1 MCVAVGGQL
10 REEALQRYILGD
22 WMFGAARELGVD
34 VSGKAFD
41 ERFAA
46 ELKSTFH
53 TPARYHAYLARAG
66 RTEADERFQV
76 RLGLDSE
83 AVRAAIQ
90 RSVAPVTAA
99 RVREYYE
106 RHKDQ
111 YFFQQTRNLEI
122 AATQTRAQAQ
132 DVRRKISSGESFA
145 RVVAGLH
152 SLQATLSSHG
162 LVEGLPRGYY
172 KEPSLDHA
180 IFTARPGVLTGPI
193 KTVIGYFVFRLLKVN
208 AAYQEPLAKVAPT
221 IKAYLPKELAGLA
234 LESYIAKWRAKWIAR
249 TVCTPKY
256 VIRKCREYKTT
267 PGEHPEPLKPIRL
280 AQGKPDRAPAH
291 RETRCARIWRSMF
304 PFCCSGWG
312 RVGMVCVVGLAEM
325 HGRL

>member
-99 RVREYYE
+99 RVREYY
-106 RHKDQ
+106 D
-111 YFFQQTRNLEI
+111 
-122 AATQTRAQAQ
+122 
-132 DVRRKISSGESFA
+132 
-145 RVVAGLH
+145 
-152 SLQATLSSHG
+152 
-162 LVEGLPRGYY
+162 
-172 KEPSLDHA
+172 
-180 IFTARPGVLTGPI
+180 
-193 KTVIGYFVFRLLKVN
+193 
-208 AAYQEPLAKVAPT
+208 AP
-221 IKAYLPKELAGLA
+221 
-234 LESYIAKWRAKWIAR
+234 
-249 TVCTPKY
+249 
-256 VIRKCREYKTT
+256 
-267 PGEHPEPLKPIRL
+267 
-280 AQGKPDRAPAH
+280 
-291 RETRCARIWRSMF
+291 
-304 PFCCSGWG
+304 
-312 RVGMVCVVGLAEM
+312 
-325 HGRL
+325 